1 MNWSPRLLL
10 AMEYNI
16 SITLS
21 EGEDLISRLKQEGL
35 NPTGPLSLTLS
46 KKHEAKQEK
55 VVVKTPTPVA
65 PVKRGRGR
73 PRKVLP
79 TEAVSVLRSVKKTT
93 PKVKKTKKK
102 AKRGRP
108 TKAKPWTKK
117 EEIWV
122 ARQPKPTE
130 SGGIEVLF
138 KKQFGVART
147 NKSITAKWRRLH
159 GQQK

>member
-21 EGEDLISRLKQEGL
+21 EGEDLIGRLKQEGL

-46 KKHEAKQEK
+46 KKQEAKQEK

-73 PRKVLP
+73 PRKVLA
-79 TEAVSVLRSVKKTT
+79 TESVKKTT
-93 PKVKKTKKK
+93 PKVKKTKK

>member
-21 EGEDLISRLKQEGL
+21 EGEDLIGRLKQEGL

-46 KKHEAKQEK
+46 KKQETRKEAGWTFKS
-55 VVVKTPTPVA
+55 PTPEAA

-73 PRKVLP
+73 PRKVLA
-79 TEAVSVLRSVKKTT
+79 TESVKKTT

-108 TKAKPWTKK
+108 AKAKPWTKK

-122 ARQPKPTE
+122 ARQPKPSE

>member
-21 EGEDLISRLKQEGL
+21 EGEDLIGRLKQEGL

-46 KKHEAKQEK
+46 KKQEAKQEK

-73 PRKVLP
+73 PRKVLA
-79 TEAVSVLRSVKKTT
+79 TESVKKTT